1 MATASKASS
10 ATQSTA
16 ASPLPTASGAD
27 ATAAARP
34 PKTTKKIA
42 ASAKATTKKAS
53 AKSKTNVDKAPKAP
67 QNAAPAARTTLAAQA
82 IWPFPVGP
90 KP

>member
-10 ATQSTA
+10 ATQPAA
-16 ASPLPTASGAD
+16 ASPLPTASGGD
-27 ATAAARP
+27 AAAADRT

-42 ASAKATTKKAS
+42 TSAQATTKKAP
-53 AKSKTNVDKAPKAP
+53 SKTKTKVDKAPKAP